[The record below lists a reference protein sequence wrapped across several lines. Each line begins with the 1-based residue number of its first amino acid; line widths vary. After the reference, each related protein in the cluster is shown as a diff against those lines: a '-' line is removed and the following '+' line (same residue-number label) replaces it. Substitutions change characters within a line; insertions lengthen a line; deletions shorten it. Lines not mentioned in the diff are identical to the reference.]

1 MHIDT
6 IEKDY
11 VILRD
16 KYLHWVCIY
25 IDNNDNKYAKMQS
38 DKYKELA
45 HNARRLIHKYSDF

>member
-25 IDNNDNKYAKMQS
+25 IDNNDNKYAKMQG